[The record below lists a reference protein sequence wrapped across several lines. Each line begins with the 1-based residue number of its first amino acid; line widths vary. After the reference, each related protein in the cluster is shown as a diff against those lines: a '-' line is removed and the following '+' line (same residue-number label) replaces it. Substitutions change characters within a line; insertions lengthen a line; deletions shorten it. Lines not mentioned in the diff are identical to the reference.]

1 MRPVAIATI
10 TGLALSLLA
19 VPALAKDKV
28 PPPPVK
34 VIGEPIN
41 CVNVRNIRQTK
52 VVDDQTIDFVMTG
65 NKIYRNT
72 LPMSCPRLGFE
83 RAFMYQT
90 SVAQLCN
97 VDIITVLQQGGGNVR
112 GASCGLGKF
121 TPIEPPA
128 KK

>member
-1 MRPVAIATI
+1 MRPVAIASF
-10 TGLALSLLA
+10 ALSLIA
-19 VPALAKDKV
+19 VAALAKDKA
-28 PPPPVK
+28 PPSPAT
-34 VIGEPIN
+34 VIGEPVN
-41 CVNVRNIRQTK
+41 CITIRNIRQTK

-72 LPMSCPRLGFE
+72 LPISCPRLGFE

-121 TPIEPPA
+121 TPIAPPA
-128 KK
+128 KQ